1 MDNAN
6 SIKRLLKSQRKSKHS
21 YLRLS
26 LSAIILLLIY
36 ASLCPSALSSE
47 PNSTPSQSETTKD
60 NLPEKTKL
68 EKEPNKPPQL
78 LLSNN
83 KLAHQLQRA
92 WLAMPDATDNSQN
105 SQSLQNMIQQV
116 QSLKLTTSTTDLEP
130 YEVTPVP
137 KIPAKIEPNDI
148 ELQPIITPEPNQQT
162 PTIEPQPDSSKISPQ
177 TLKIIR
183 TLVQDPNK
191 CENSFNLAEVL
202 FKNKNLKEAA
212 TFYRMALNRNRQ
224 DTLMSAN
231 DKAWMLFQIGNC
243 LRDINPT
250 DAQKAYRE
258 LIDQY
263 PDSQWVE
270 TAKVRNKL
278 IQWFEN
284 EKPWALIKDPNSLIS
299 NAKPNPG
306 Q

>member
-1 MDNAN
+1 
-6 SIKRLLKSQRKSKHS
+6 
-21 YLRLS
+21 
-26 LSAIILLLIY
+26 
-36 ASLCPSALSSE
+36 
-47 PNSTPSQSETTKD
+47 
-60 NLPEKTKL
+60 
-68 EKEPNKPPQL
+68 
-78 LLSNN
+78 
-83 KLAHQLQRA
+83 LQKA
-92 WLAMPDATDNSQN
+92 WLDMPDATDNSQN
-105 SQSLQNMIQQV
+105 SQSLQKMIQQV
-116 QSLKLTTSTTDLEP
+116 QSLRLTTSTMDLEP
-130 YEVTPVP
+130 HEVVPVP
-137 KIPAKIEPNDI
+137 EIPAQIEPNYTP
-148 ELQPIITPEPNQQT
+148 LQQITTPEPNQQKQ
-162 PTIEPQPDSSKISPQ
+162 TIEPQPDLNKISPRA
-177 TLKIIR
+177 LEIIR
-183 TLVQDPNK
+183 TLAQDPNK
-191 CENSFNLAEVL
+191 CENPFKLAEIL
-202 FKNKNLKEAA
+202 FKNKNLEIAA
-212 TFYRMALNRNRQ
+212 AFYRTALNRNSQ